1 MSVSYFEWVQDLQ
14 GFFWDE
20 DIVNQQLQRI
30 MTKSFQDVYQ
40 TSQKHKVDMRT
51 AVYTLAIDRVVSATK
66 VRGLFP

>member
-20 DIVNQQLQRI
+20 DIFNQQLKRI

-51 AVYTLAIDRVVSATK
+51 AAYTLQLTA
-66 VRGLFP
+66 